1 MGLAVEIFVDL
12 RFIVEFFVDLG
23 LAVEICVNLGL
34 IVIIRKLTAFTGV
47 LPDTRVAVP
56 HPDGIGIAYNGPVA
70 VIAGIVGRV
79 QCLVIGVPPNRAL
92 ADLLGKRGVV
102 FGVVHALA
110 GAGCCIAHG
119 PAAGLLGTVRSSLG
133 VGRGCLDGLDVL
145 IRVLNGVL
153 IFLHNSGTISRS
165 IRAGSCLAHKVCQR
179 LGFAGILQV
188 PLLYRIALDDQLQ
201 GRGSRHTATC
211 QDFQYRVEHSVL
223 GGHLGRDSHIY
234 KGAPLIAPQHR
245 VVNVQVV
252 ALAHAYIGLSILG
265 QLVGRAAFIQCH
277 SQNRYCFIELH

>member
-1 MGLAVEIFVDL
+1 MGLVVEIFVDL
-12 RFIVEFFVDLG
+12 RFI
-23 LAVEICVNLGL
+23 VEICVNLGL
-34 IVIIRKLTAFTGV
+34 IVIIRKLTAFTSV

-79 QCLVIGVPPNRAL
+79 QRLIIGVPPNRAL
-92 ADLLGKRGVV
+92 ADLLGQRGVV

-110 GAGCCIAHG
+110 GAGCRIAHG
-119 PAAGLLGTVRSSLG
+119 PAAGLFCTGRSGLG
-133 VGRGCLDGLDVL
+133 VSRGCLDGLDVP
-145 IRVLNGVL
+145 IRVLNGIL

-201 GRGSRHTATC
+201 GRGPRHTATC
-211 QDFQYRVEHSVL
+211 QNFQYRVEHAVL
-223 GGHLGRDSHIY
+223 GGHLRRDSHIY

-252 ALAHAYIGLSILG
+252 ALVHPHVDLGICRQRVGAAALVQRYRQDGDGLVILD
-265 QLVGRAAFIQCH
+265 
-277 SQNRYCFIELH
+277 